1 MARCLEG
8 EACCSLGIGSTI
20 HMPPA
25 LGKAAL
31 FAASILVV
39 VAVFEAAIR
48 VLDLRVLTSRYWT
61 FDENLGWTQ
70 MPSRNFSYRVLDG
83 DLVTVDVNSRGF
95 RDREHALE
103 KPRDVKEIVPAYISL
118 FAVRAS

>member
-48 VLDLRVLTSRYWT
+48 VLDLRARTSRYWT
-61 FDENLGWTQ
+61 FDENLGWTP

-83 DLVTVDVNSRGF
+83 DRVTVDVNSRGF
-95 RDREHALE
+95 RDKEHALE

>member
-1 MARCLEG
+1 
-8 EACCSLGIGSTI
+8 
-20 HMPPA
+20 MPPA

-31 FAASILVV
+31 LATSILVL

-48 VLDLRVLTSRYWT
+48 MLDLRVLTSRYWT

-83 DLVTVDVNSRGF
+83 DRVTVDVNSRGF
-95 RDREHALE
+95 RDKEHALE